1 MNNESR
7 QRLLTWV
14 ALICVGALVGDR
26 LIVTPLVNLW
36 TERSQKIAM
45 LEKSMAKG
53 WLLLDREEDL
63 IQRWDEMR
71 KNSLPPDNSLAENQV
86 LKAWDRWVKESGI
99 TPTTFK
105 PQWRQEEEYQT
116 YSCRA
121 VAQGNLASLTRFL
134 YELERE
140 PLAVRLESLEITA
153 NDDRGERLTL
163 GVNFS
168 GLCLQT
174 PLK

>member
-26 LIVTPLVNLW
+26 LIFTPLMNLW
-36 TERSQKIAM
+36 TERSEKIAL
-45 LEKSMAKG
+45 LEKSLAKG
-53 WLLLDREEDL
+53 TLLLEREEDL

-105 PQWRQEEEYQT
+105 PQWRQEEEYLT

-121 VAQGNLASLTRFL
+121 VAQGNLFFIPPDQIQRHTPRILDGA
-134 YELERE
+134 
-140 PLAVRLESLEITA
+140 
-153 NDDRGERLTL
+153 ERLCGQL
-163 GVNFS
+163 DEA
-168 GLCLQT
+168 QARR
-174 PLK
+174 